1 MEVSEAYSLQAIG
14 NQVQKN
20 KVQMKKLRQDAQ
32 KCRDVWHDSDN
43 ALWFSLHNY
52 RNFTSQIRNF
62 LQLIRS

>member
-1 MEVSEAYSLQAIG
+1 MEVSNAYSLQAIG

-43 ALWFSLHNY
+43 ALWFSVHN
-52 RNFTSQIRNF
+52 NRNF
-62 LQLIRS
+62 LQLIG